1 VLKRIGEMQWQRQC
15 LYRKVAKQ
23 QNGMFICA
31 ARFIRAICSTTL
43 KDVSKW
49 LIQVLLG
56 MCSKETSQLLVC
68 KLDGLP
74 CRGAL
79 TKQQIRPISPTAGSC
94 TSGTRTEKPP
104 WHLGHTKFREAL
116 CKLILSFSST
126 HLLHDWKFSS
136 TFLYFLTVCRIWHMG
151 ECLQLLELKRV
162 KEIGV
167 KAFFTNI
174 GGISSAAS
182 DAASDEFSDEL

>member
-23 QNGMFICA
+23 QNARKPASCSSVSWTAFLAEERSQSSKSDRYRQQLEA
-31 ARFIRAICSTTL
+31 AQVARGL
-43 KDVSKW
+43 KNC
-49 LIQVLLG
+49 LG
-56 MCSKETSQLLVC
+56 
-68 KLDGLP
+68 
-74 CRGAL
+74 
-79 TKQQIRPISPTAGSC
+79 IW
-94 TSGTRTEKPP
+94 GTR
-104 WHLGHTKFREAL
+104 
-116 CKLILSFSST
+116 SFARRYNLAYGRMPSAT
-126 HLLHDWKFSS
+126 
-136 TFLYFLTVCRIWHMG
+136 
-151 ECLQLLELKRV
+151 ELKRV